1 MRRHFGGRKVPP
13 HSRFVVLFGA
23 RGRSFPESLCQKER
37 FLAEVVLAP
46 LRVASGIFKDQGAA
60 IGMRDFLGL
69 PIWALVEALGL
80 CAGGIPFLVEP
91 VQVRFVIGY
100 PFLDGLPGWLD
111 RLYGLIRPPRPAGF
125 GFVSVQNASVPR
137 RFSISKG
144 GGGERGR
151 WMRPSQRPWRRMRNL
166 ISSRRMK
173 VRTGFMLRLQQGHWS
188 RSPAQ
193 TLRVR
198 SRKRGCMSRT
208 LRLGGAGIRWIWVD
222 VGGFEGSLVFT

>member
-46 LRVASGIFKDQGAA
+46 LRAASGIFKDQGAA
-60 IGMRDFLGL
+60 IAIRDFLGL
-69 PIWALVEALGL
+69 PIWALVEAPGL

-111 RLYGLIRPPRPAGF
+111 RLQGFDIEGRRWRAGKLDETLPEAMEAEEEF
-125 GFVSVQNASVPR
+125 DFLTPDESADGFHGALAA
-137 RFSISKG
+137 G
-144 GGGERGR
+144 ALERGC
-151 WMRPSQRPWRRMRNL
+151 
-166 ISSRRMK
+166 
-173 VRTGFMLRLQQGHWS
+173 
-188 RSPAQ
+188 SPK
-193 TLRVR
+193 L
-198 SRKRGCMSRT
+198 
-208 LRLGGAGIRWIWVD
+208 
-222 VGGFEGSLVFT
+222 